1 MQEGGKGKKSRKQNG
16 VYSALA
22 LHAIHSKLFG
32 LVVCASDH
40 CSYPNLESSVVK
52 ISAWKTDR
60 TEVKSGFAD
69 PVTFD
74 ILCHYSSYAQYAP
87 PSILKL
93 FTNSEYIVYV
103 LYMLD
108 ANEGSSPRYHHQ
120 IHPLPITALAYTSLT
135 WHTWLQRD
143 RVLCARYI
151 LLSAA

>member
-1 MQEGGKGKKSRKQNG
+1 M
-16 VYSALA
+16 
-22 LHAIHSKLFG
+22 
-32 LVVCASDH
+32 
-40 CSYPNLESSVVK
+40 K

-93 FTNSEYIVYV
+93 FTNSEYIA